1 VSTDDATEAR
11 ITRLQTRIDQ
21 LEEAFDH
28 LTAGAQP
35 DGGQRQHAEELF
47 YTSAEEWV
55 TEYFAPMFARSLG
68 GEHRWCPRW
77 WDHAEAI
84 SRLEAL
90 WRSWETLRLDP
101 ALGMAVWFRDHLDH
115 QLPILLGSRGPF
127 ARCSQQRHEPPP
139 PLPVQATPAGGYW
152 SGQEAGT

>member
-1 VSTDDATEAR
+1 VSTDEATQAR

-35 DGGQRQHAEELF
+35 DGGQHEQVEDLF
-47 YTSAEEWV
+47 YSSTEEWV
-55 TEYFAPMFARSLG
+55 AEYFAPMFARSLG

-101 ALGMAVWFRDHLDH
+101 ALGIAVWFRDHLDH
-115 QLPILLGSRGPF
+115 QLPVLLGSRGPF
-127 ARCSQQRHEPPP
+127 AKCTAQRHDPPR
-139 PLPVQATPAGGYW
+139 PLPLEPAPAGYW
-152 SGQEAGT
+152 PGQEAGT

>member
-1 VSTDDATEAR
+1 VSTDEATEAR
-11 ITRLQTRIDQ
+11 ITRLQTRVDQ

-28 LTAGAQP
+28 LTAATLAE
-35 DGGQRQHAEELF
+35 GGQRRQGEGL
-47 YTSAEEWV
+47 YYSSAEAWV

-101 ALGMAVWFRDHLDH
+101 AIGMAVWFRDHLDH

-127 ARCSQQRHEPPP
+127 AKCTAQRHDPPR
-139 PLPVQATPAGGYW
+139 PLPVETAPAGYW
-152 SGQEAGT
+152 SGVSS